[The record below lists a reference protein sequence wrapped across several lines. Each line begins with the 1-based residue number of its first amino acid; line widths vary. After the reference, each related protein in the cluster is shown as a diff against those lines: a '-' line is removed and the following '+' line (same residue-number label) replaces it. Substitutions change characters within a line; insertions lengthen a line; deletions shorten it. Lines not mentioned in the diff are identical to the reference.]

1 MKKSIL
7 RSVGLALSVAM
18 VTGGLIG
25 CKPKEPTKTADTT
38 VKTEVAGGVV
48 KPTSI
53 KVTTDTFL
61 KPEDGM
67 ADFTAAFK
75 TQEGIDL
82 QITQPV
88 HNQYYEKLSL
98 QFVSGA
104 IPDVLE
110 IGGSSIA
117 NYGSKGA
124 LLDLTSLVEKSEV
137 LKAVDKK
144 YTDAIKVNGKIFAY
158 PLQRGGG
165 TITYFRK
172 DWLDTL
178 KLKVPTTY
186 DEFITV
192 LKAFKNM
199 PDSTGNKNNIPYSAA
214 GLISDDLSVP
224 AAMYVRE
231 FYQDAVPDFT
241 QVDGKWVD
249 GMAQPNM
256 KPALE
261 RMKAAYA
268 DGLIDKEIVTNK
280 TSSVRDKFYA
290 GKIGAFTY
298 WAGDWNR
305 VIETNLQKA
314 VKSGTVVAIPA
325 IKEVKY
331 LERAPLG
338 LAISS
343 NAKNPEGIFKY
354 LIEYMNDGKDGEMV
368 FSNGI
373 KDLNYTVKD
382 GVTTKTPSKLDAKIL
397 FPKIYKAPEFSMT
410 KFSNPIKLDK
420 RTVDSLAIFDKDSVL
435 VPLFPASDVLT
446 KAIPDLLRIKKEV
459 ISQIVIGKISLEE
472 GMAKYNKDSKTLVDG
487 VLADL
492 NKK

>member
-7 RSVGLALSVAM
+7 RSVGLALTVSM
-18 VTGGLIG
+18 VTVGLIG
-25 CKPKEPTKTADTT
+25 CKPKETTETVAKTA
-38 VKTEVAGGVV
+38 VAGEVV

-53 KVTTDTFL
+53 KITTDTFL

-67 ADFTAAFK
+67 ADFTSAFK
-75 TQEGIDL
+75 TQQGIDL

-124 LLDLTSLVEKSEV
+124 LLDLTDLIAKSTV
-137 LKAVDKK
+137 LKDVDKK
-144 YTDAIKVNGKIFAY
+144 YADSMKVNGKIYAF

-165 TITYFRK
+165 TITYLRK
-172 DWLDTL
+172 DWLEKL
-178 KLKVPTTY
+178 NLKVPTTY
-186 DEFITV
+186 DEYITV

-199 PDSTGNKNNIPYSAA
+199 PDSNGKKTIIPYSAA

-249 GMAQPNM
+249 GMAQPNI
-256 KPALE
+256 KAALE
-261 RMKAAYA
+261 RMRTAYA

-314 VKSGTVVAIPA
+314 VKDGTVVAIPA

-343 NAKNPEGIFKY
+343 TAKNPEGIFKY
-354 LIEYMNDGKDGEMV
+354 LIEFMNDGKDGEML
-368 FSNGI
+368 FTNGI
-373 KDLNYTVKD
+373 KDLNYTTKD
-382 GVTTKTPSKLDAKIL
+382 GVSTKLPSKLDAKIP
-397 FPKIYKAPEFSMT
+397 FPKIYKAAEFSIT
-410 KFSNPIKLDK
+410 KFKNPIELDK
-420 RTVDSLAIFDKDSVL
+420 RTVESLSVFDQAPVL

-459 ISQIVIGKISLEE
+459 ISSIVIGKMSVDE
-472 GMAKYNKDSKTLVDG
+472 GLAKYSKDSKTLVDG

-492 NKK
+492 NK

>member
-18 VTGGLIG
+18 VTGGLMG
-25 CKPKEPTKTADTT
+25 CSAKETTKTAP
-38 VKTEVAGGVV
+38 KVATSGDVV

-53 KVTTDTFL
+53 KITTDTFL

-67 ADFTAAFK
+67 ADFTSGYK
-75 TQEGIDL
+75 TQQGVDL

-98 QFVSGA
+98 QFASGA

-110 IGGSSIA
+110 IGGSAIA

-124 LLDLTSLVEKSEV
+124 LLDLTSLIAKSTV
-137 LKAVDKK
+137 LKDVDKK
-144 YTDAIKVNGKIFAY
+144 YTDAIAVNGKIYAY

-165 TITYFRK
+165 TITYLRK
-172 DWLDTL
+172 DWLDKL
-178 KLKVPTTY
+178 GLKVPTTY

-199 PDSTGNKNNIPYSAA
+199 PDNTGKKNNIPYSAA

-241 QVDGKWVD
+241 QVNGKWVD
-249 GMAQPNM
+249 GMLQPNM
-256 KPALE
+256 KAALE
-261 RMKAAYA
+261 RLKTAYA

-305 VIETNLQKA
+305 VIETSLQKA
-314 VKSGTVVAIPA
+314 VATGKVVAIPA

-331 LERAPLG
+331 IERAPLG
-338 LAISS
+338 IAISS

-354 LIEYMNDGKDGEMV
+354 LIEFMQDGKDGEML
-368 FSNGI
+368 FTNGI
-373 KDLNYTVKD
+373 KDLNYSVKD
-382 GVTTKTPSKLDAKIL
+382 GVTTKLPSKLDAKIP
-397 FPKIYKAPEFSMT
+397 FPKIYKAPEFSIT
-410 KFSNPIKLDK
+410 RFNNPITLDK

-435 VPLFPASDVLT
+435 APLFPASDVLT
-446 KAIPDLLRIKKEV
+446 QAIPDLLAIKKEV
-459 ISQIVIGKISLEE
+459 ISQIVVGTLSVDAGI
-472 GMAKYNKDSKTLVDG
+472 AKYTKDSKSLVDG

-492 NKK
+492 NK

>member
-1 MKKSIL
+1 
-7 RSVGLALSVAM
+7 
-18 VTGGLIG
+18 
-25 CKPKEPTKTADTT
+25 
-38 VKTEVAGGVV
+38 
-48 KPTSI
+48 
-53 KVTTDTFL
+53 
-61 KPEDGM
+61 M
-67 ADFTAAFK
+67 ADFTSAFK

-110 IGGSSIA
+110 VGGSSIA

-124 LLDLTSLVEKSEV
+124 LYDLTDLIAKSDI
-137 LKAVDKK
+137 LKNVDKK
-144 YTDAIKVNGKIFAY
+144 YTDAISVNGKIFAY

-165 TITYFRK
+165 TITYLRK
-172 DWLDTL
+172 DWLDQL
-178 KLKVPTTY
+178 GLKVPTTY

-192 LKAFKNM
+192 LKAFKTI
-199 PDSTGNKNNIPYSAA
+199 PDSNGKKNNIPYSAA

-231 FYQDAVPDFT
+231 FYQDAVPEFT
-241 QVDGKWVD
+241 QVNGKWVD
-249 GMAQPNM
+249 GMSEPNM
-256 KPALE
+256 KAALE
-261 RMKAAYA
+261 RLKTAYA

-305 VIETNLQKA
+305 VIETSLQKA
-314 VKSGTVVAIPA
+314 VATGKVVAIPA
-325 IKEVKY
+325 IKDVKY
-331 LERAPLG
+331 LERAPIG
-338 LAISS
+338 IAISS

-354 LIEYMNDGKDGEMV
+354 LIEFMHDGKDGEMI

-382 GVTTKTPSKLDAKIL
+382 GVTTKSPSKLDAKIP
-397 FPKIYKAPEFSMT
+397 FPKIYKAPEFSIS
-410 KFSNPIKLDK
+410 KFNNPITLDT

-435 VPLFPASDVLT
+435 IPLLPASEVLT
-446 KAIPDLLRIKKEV
+446 QAIPDLLKIKKEV
-459 ISQIVIGKISLEE
+459 ISQIVVGTVSIEDGL
-472 GMAKYNKDSKTLVDG
+472 AKYNKDSKALVDG

-492 NKK
+492 NK